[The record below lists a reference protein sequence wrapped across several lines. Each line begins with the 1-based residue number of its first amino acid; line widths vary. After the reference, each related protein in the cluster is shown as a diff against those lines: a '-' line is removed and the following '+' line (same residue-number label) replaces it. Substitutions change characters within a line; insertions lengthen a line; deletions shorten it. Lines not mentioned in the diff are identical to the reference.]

1 MKAICLTAIILSI
14 NFLEV
19 NAQEIDQQKPLKNE
33 IGLHVGAIGSILM
46 GGGYLSAQPLGIVY
60 KRVNGNKAFRV
71 SFQVFNAASVFIP
84 ITAKE
89 EKGDNR

>member
-1 MKAICLTAIILSI
+1 
-14 NFLEV
+14 
-19 NAQEIDQQKPLKNE
+19 
-33 IGLHVGAIGSILM
+33 M

-71 SFQVFNAASVFIP
+71 SFQVFDAAGVFIP